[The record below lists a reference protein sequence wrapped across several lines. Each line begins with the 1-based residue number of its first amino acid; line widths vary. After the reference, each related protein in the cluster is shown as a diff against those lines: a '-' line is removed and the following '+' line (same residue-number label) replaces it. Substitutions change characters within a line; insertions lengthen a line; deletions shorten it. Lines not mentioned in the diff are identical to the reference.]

1 MDLGLKD
8 KAAIVTGSSRG
19 IGRAIALALAEEGCH
34 VALSARGEER
44 LRQTEAEVRAKGV
57 RALGVVADLTKGE
70 DVERLVAETAAA
82 FGRIDVLVNNVG
94 GSWAGDE
101 DEAWNTT
108 YEANILAAVRATRA
122 VVPHMRRAGGGSIVH
137 IASIWGREVG
147 GPIPYNAMKA
157 AMISHAKSMALALAR
172 DNIRVNSVAPG
183 STAFPGGSWGR
194 RLEED
199 PEGMKAFVEA
209 NIAMRRF
216 GRPEEVAAVVVF
228 LASERASWVTGAC
241 INVDGGQTRS
251 NI

>member
-8 KAAIVTGSSRG
+8 RVAIVTGSSRG

-57 RALGVVADLTKGE
+57 RALGVVVDLTKGE
-70 DVERLVAETAAA
+70 DIERLVAETAAA
-82 FGRIDVLVNNVG
+82 FGRIDVLVNSVG

-101 DEAWNTT
+101 DEAWNAT

-137 IASIWGREVG
+137 IASIWGRESG

-157 AMISHAKSMALALAR
+157 AMISHAKNMALALAR

-183 STAFPGGSWGR
+183 SIAFPGGSWGR
-194 RLEED
+194 RLEQD
-199 PEGMKAFVEA
+199 PKGMKAFIDG
-209 NIAMRRF
+209 NIAMGRF

>member
-8 KAAIVTGSSRG
+8 KVAIVAGSSRG
-19 IGRAIALALAEEGCH
+19 IGRSIALALAEEGCH

-57 RALGVVADLTKGE
+57 RALSVVADLTKGE

-94 GSWAGDE
+94 GSWPGDE
-101 DEAWNTT
+101 DDAWNAT
-108 YEANILAAVRATRA
+108 YDANILSAVRATRA
-122 VVPHMRRAGGGSIVH
+122 VAPHMRRVGGGSIVH
-137 IASIWGREVG
+137 IASIWGREAG
-147 GPIPYNAMKA
+147 GGVAYNAMKA
-157 AMISHAKSMALALAR
+157 AMVSHAKNMALALAR

-194 RLEED
+194 RLEQD

-209 NIAMRRF
+209 NIAMGRF
-216 GRPEEVAAVVVF
+216 GRPEEIAAVAVF
-228 LASERASWVTGAC
+228 LASEQASCVTGAC